1 MASEAVVVETPT
13 VIRDFTVADGATIE
27 QFTLCQLTD
36 LRTATAS
43 SAADIFAGI
52 AMTEKEASDG
62 QVNLGLA
69 QDGIFELTAAPGA
82 TTIPAGTMCKLS
94 GANLIITA
102 EAADLL
108 TGKVVGKCLEEIAPS
123 TSGEVDIGVRG

>member
-1 MASEAVVVETPT
+1 MASEARVVETPT

-36 LRTATAS
+36 LRTAAAS

-52 AMTEKEASDG
+52 AMTEKKTGDG

-69 QDGIFELTAAPGA
+69 QDGIFDLTCSAGA
-82 TTIPAGTMCKLS
+82 GVTLGHMVVLS
-94 GANLIITA
+94 GANLIRDA
-102 EAADLL
+102 VAGELL
-108 TGKVVGKCLEEIAPS
+108 TGAVVGKALETGTASEVI
-123 TSGEVDIGVRG
+123 EVDIGVRG

>member
-27 QFTLCQLTD
+27 QFTLCKLAD
-36 LRTATAS
+36 ARLATAS
-43 SAADIFAGI
+43 SGADVFAGI

-102 EAADLL
+102 EADLL